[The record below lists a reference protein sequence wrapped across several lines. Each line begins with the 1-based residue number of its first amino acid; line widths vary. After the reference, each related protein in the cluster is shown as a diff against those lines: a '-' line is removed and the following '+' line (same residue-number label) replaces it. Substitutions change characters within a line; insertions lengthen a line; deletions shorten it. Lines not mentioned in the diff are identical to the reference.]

1 MSKKYV
7 ITGATSFIGSK
18 ITRELLTR
26 GDIVYAVCRP
36 NSPNI
41 KSLPID
47 DNLKLIFAD
56 ADNIEVITNEITEAD
71 IFINLAWKGTNH
83 QERDNEKINRTNIA
97 NTLKAMRCAKSLN
110 CEMFVESGSQAEYG
124 YQYSLTDENAECK
137 PFSAYG
143 KAKLQ
148 TYYSCR
154 ELASEIGIKYVH
166 LRIFSVYGEGD
177 HDYTLFKSCLTK
189 MLNNEPI
196 DLTAGTQ
203 SWNFLYIDDAAK
215 IIIVLIKNLHRI
227 MNPGD
232 TEIVNVASD
241 DTRILS
247 EFILQMKIILKSDSQ
262 LNYGAIKLDK
272 LLSIIPD
279 ITKMKN
285 ILGNSF
291 ILHDFEEG
299 IKLSHTRIIN
309 NLS

>member
-1 MSKKYV
+1 MGKKYV

-26 GDIVYAVCRP
+26 GDVVYAVCRP

-41 KSLPID
+41 NVLPVD

-56 ADNIEVITNEITEAD
+56 ADNIETITNEITEAD

-83 QERDNEKINRTNIA
+83 LERDNENINRTNIA
-97 NTLKAMRCAKSLN
+97 NTLNAMRCAKSLN
-110 CEMFVESGSQAEYG
+110 CDMFVETGSQAEYG
-124 YQYSLTDENAECK
+124 YQYSLTDENAECN

-148 TYYSCR
+148 TYLSCR

-177 HDYTLFKSCLTK
+177 HDYTLFKSCLMK

-203 SWNFLYIDDAAK
+203 LWNFLYVDDAAK
-215 IIIVLIKNLHRI
+215 IIIGLMDNLTG
-227 MNPGD
+227 MMQKGD

-241 DTRILS
+241 DTRPLS
-247 EFILQMKIILKSDSQ
+247 EFISQMKLILKSDSQ
-262 LNYGAIKLDK
+262 LKFGVIRPER
-272 LLSIIPD
+272 LLSIIPNIKKLD
-279 ITKMKN
+279 M
-285 ILGNSF
+285 ILGQNYEQHSF
-291 ILHDFEEG
+291 EDG
-299 IKLSHTRIIN
+299 VKLSKMRLNRI
-309 NLS
+309 LC

>member
-1 MSKKYV
+1 MGKKYV

-36 NSPNI
+36 NSQNI
-41 KSLPID
+41 NVLPVD

-56 ADNIEVITNEITEAD
+56 ADNIEVITNEVTEAD

-83 QERDNEKINRTNIA
+83 QERDNENINRTNIA
-97 NTLKAMRCAKSLN
+97 NTLNAMRCAKSLN

-148 TYYSCR
+148 TYLSCR

-203 SWNFLYIDDAAK
+203 LWNFLYVDDAAK
-215 IIIVLIKNLHRI
+215 IIIMLIKNLLKV

-262 LNYGAIKLDK
+262 LKFGVIKQDRPY
-272 LLSIIPD
+272 SIIPSIAKMQNIIGKPFKLHTFND
-279 ITKMKN
+279 GVSLITHRKY
-285 ILGNSF
+285 
-291 ILHDFEEG
+291 
-299 IKLSHTRIIN
+299 
-309 NLS
+309 